1 LADIDI
7 EGSKLDEGLTAPSS
21 GCQKNRDADAL
32 RNRIGT
38 QVPFIKTS
46 HLWSQIDES
55 GVFKEFPQQ
64 PHFLPLQQ
72 CLPGLR
78 EGKAFGLMMSIDLF
92 VKSIQKSSIAND
104 ERSFEEQK
112 GVLAE
117 LKNNGFDVQYFED
130 LLDKVT
136 KVKFEHTKHL
146 EEKSA
151 VEAQKL
157 RAISSLSRNESLL
170 DEVYQGM
177 AELEQ
182 KLEHLRQKGQLIEKD
197 KEDDEER
204 LSKLS
209 MVESR
214 VQKDLDADKQQF
226 QSILAGMLQKQLT

>member
-1 LADIDI
+1 
-7 EGSKLDEGLTAPSS
+7 
-21 GCQKNRDADAL
+21 
-32 RNRIGT
+32 
-38 QVPFIKTS
+38 
-46 HLWSQIDES
+46 
-55 GVFKEFPQQ
+55 
-64 PHFLPLQQ
+64 
-72 CLPGLR
+72 
-78 EGKAFGLMMSIDLF
+78 M
-92 VKSIQKSSIAND
+92 
-104 ERSFEEQK
+104 
-112 GVLAE
+112 
-117 LKNNGFDVQYFED
+117 
-130 LLDKVT
+130 
-136 KVKFEHTKHL
+136 KFEHTKHL

-226 QSILAGMLQKQLT
+226 QSVLAGMLQKQLT

>member
-1 LADIDI
+1 
-7 EGSKLDEGLTAPSS
+7 
-21 GCQKNRDADAL
+21 
-32 RNRIGT
+32 
-38 QVPFIKTS
+38 
-46 HLWSQIDES
+46 
-55 GVFKEFPQQ
+55 
-64 PHFLPLQQ
+64 
-72 CLPGLR
+72 
-78 EGKAFGLMMSIDLF
+78 MMSFDLF

-146 EEKSA
+146 EEKPA

-170 DEVYQGM
+170 DEVDQDM

-182 KLEHLRQKGQLIEKD
+182 KLDHLRQKGQLIEKD

-226 QSILAGMLQKQLT
+226 QSVLAGMLQKQLT

>member
-1 LADIDI
+1 
-7 EGSKLDEGLTAPSS
+7 
-21 GCQKNRDADAL
+21 
-32 RNRIGT
+32 
-38 QVPFIKTS
+38 
-46 HLWSQIDES
+46 
-55 GVFKEFPQQ
+55 
-64 PHFLPLQQ
+64 
-72 CLPGLR
+72 
-78 EGKAFGLMMSIDLF
+78 MMSFDLF

-170 DEVYQGM
+170 DEVDQDM

-182 KLEHLRQKGQLIEKD
+182 KLDHLRQKGQLIEKD

-226 QSILAGMLQKQLT
+226 QSVLAGMLQKQLT